1 MRGVLIA
8 FVLVGLLVAGL
19 IAWLELD
26 GDSGPSARLPGAP
39 PADRAELPQGDDGE
53 DGKPEAVG
61 DEGADGDDA
70 HPLLAQLPE
79 PAIGPLPAEP
89 KPALLEPG
97 VEGRIPRIGD
107 DGTLPWRAYAKPF
120 ANPAGKPVVAVLVT
134 NLGLK
139 RDVTALAVDGL
150 PGGVSLVFSPYAPD
164 LESWAARARAAG
176 HETLV
181 AIPQEPAAFPAND
194 PGGKALLTGMA
205 ASELSLR
212 LRWSLSRFA
221 GYVGAAGFM
230 GERFVASTAAVR
242 PMIEELGARGLMY
255 ADTTTTPDSKVPDV
269 ARELNL
275 PVAAVAVKVDTTL
288 APGAIDAKLG
298 EAVALAKREGH
309 AVALA
314 EPYPVSIER
323 IALWAETL
331 EDVVLAPVSATA
343 RPQPTE

>member
-8 FVLVGLLVAGL
+8 FVLVGLLVGGL

-26 GDSGPSARLPGAP
+26 GDGAPSASLPGAP
-39 PADRAELPQGDDGE
+39 GADEATIPDGE
-53 DGKPEAVG
+53 DEEPTAVG
-61 DEGADGDDA
+61 VEGGNGDDA
-70 HPLLAQLPE
+70 HPLLAELPE

-89 KPALLEPG
+89 KPALLESG
-97 VEGRIPRIGD
+97 VDGRIARIGP

-150 PGGVSLVFSPYAPD
+150 PGAVSLAFSPYALD

-194 PGGKALLTGMA
+194 PGDKALLTGMPA
-205 ASELSLR
+205 AELSLR

-230 GERFVASTAAVR
+230 GERFVASTASVR
-242 PMIEELGARGLMY
+242 PMMEELRVRGLLY
-255 ADTTTTPDSKVPDV
+255 ADTTTVPDSRVTDV
-269 ARELNL
+269 ARELDV
-275 PVAAVAVKVDTTL
+275 PAAEVAVKIDTTP
-288 APGAIDAKLG
+288 APGAIDAKLA
-298 EAVALAKREGH
+298 EAVAIAKREGR

-323 IALWAETL
+323 IALWAATL
-331 EDVVLAPVSATA
+331 DDVVLAPVSAAA
-343 RPQPTE
+343 RPDPTE